1 MIQSFGQIFEIIDG
15 DRGKNYPQDKDFS
28 DTGFCL
34 FLSAANVT
42 KNGWKFDNN
51 QFISKEK
58 CEILRKG
65 LVSRGDIVFTTRGT
79 VGNVALYDDTIP
91 YDKVRI
97 NSGMIILREKETDTI
112 CNKFAYYLLKSKMI
126 GQLITYYCSGSAQ
139 PQLPIKD
146 FSKIKVDIPS
156 LSVQKE
162 IASILSNYDTLIDI
176 NTKRIKI
183 LEETAREL
191 YKEWFVR
198 MRFPGHEK
206 TKFVKGIPEG
216 WEYMRIDEYY
226 KTGSGGTPSSSHKEY
241 YDDGSINWVRTGELK
256 DCFIF
261 QSEIKITEQGLKNSS
276 AKMYPRHSV
285 ILAMYGNSI
294 GQLGIL
300 TQPSS
305 TNQACCVLQ
314 PKTTEYSWEF
324 LYLSLMEYRPYLI
337 SFGFGAAQQNISQDE
352 IKKFKIL
359 FPDNKI
365 VQMFTNIVTSI
376 YGEIETLQLQ
386 NQELAATRDRLLPR
400 LLSGE
405 LKVGA

>member
-1 MIQSFGQIFEIIDG
+1 MEWKEYKIGDVCEITSSKRIFYSEYVDSGIPFYRSKEIID
-15 DRGKNYPQDKDFS
+15 
-28 DTGFCL
+28 L
-34 FLSAANVT
+34 FNKQEIATEL
-42 KNGWKFDNN
+42 
-51 QFISKEK
+51 FISEDRYKEIK
-58 CEILRKG
+58 DKFGVPQKNDILLTSVGSIGIPYLVKEDDKFYFNDGNLTWIRNYDAKKISPFFLYIWITSEVGKRTLEILSMG
-65 LVSRGDIVFTTRGT
+65 AAQAALTISRLKE
-79 VGNVALYDDTIP
+79 A
-91 YDKVRI
+91 K
-97 NSGMIILREKETDTI
+97 IILPPINEQEK
-112 CNKFAYYLLKSKMI
+112 
-126 GQLITYYCSGSAQ
+126 
-139 PQLPIKD
+139 
-146 FSKIKVDIPS
+146 
-156 LSVQKE
+156 

-183 LEETAREL
+183 LEESAREL

-386 NQELAATRDRLLPR
+386 NQELTATRDRLLPR

>member
-1 MIQSFGQIFEIIDG
+1 MEWKEYKIGDVCEITSSKRIFYSEYVDSGIPFYRSKEIID
-15 DRGKNYPQDKDFS
+15 
-28 DTGFCL
+28 L
-34 FLSAANVT
+34 FNKQEIATEL
-42 KNGWKFDNN
+42 
-51 QFISKEK
+51 FISEDRYKEIK
-58 CEILRKG
+58 DKFGVPQKNDILLTSVGSIGIPYLVKEDDKFYFKDGNLTWIRNYDAKKISPFFLYIWITSEVGKRTLEILSMG
-65 LVSRGDIVFTTRGT
+65 AAQAALTISRLKE
-79 VGNVALYDDTIP
+79 A
-91 YDKVRI
+91 K
-97 NSGMIILREKETDTI
+97 IILPPINEQEK
-112 CNKFAYYLLKSKMI
+112 
-126 GQLITYYCSGSAQ
+126 
-139 PQLPIKD
+139 
-146 FSKIKVDIPS
+146 
-156 LSVQKE
+156 

-183 LEETAREL
+183 LEESAREL

-324 LYLSLMEYRPYLI
+324 LYLP
-337 SFGFGAAQQNISQDE
+337 NCC
-352 IKKFKIL
+352 
-359 FPDNKI
+359 N
-365 VQMFTNIVTSI
+365 V
-376 YGEIETLQLQ
+376 
-386 NQELAATRDRLLPR
+386 
-400 LLSGE
+400 
-405 LKVGA
+405 

>member
-1 MIQSFGQIFEIIDG
+1 MEWKEYKIGDVCEITSSKRIFYSEYVDSGIPFYRSKEIID
-15 DRGKNYPQDKDFS
+15 
-28 DTGFCL
+28 L
-34 FLSAANVT
+34 FNKQEIATEL
-42 KNGWKFDNN
+42 
-51 QFISKEK
+51 FISEDRYKEIK
-58 CEILRKG
+58 DKFGVPQKNDILLTSVGSIGIPYLVKEDDKFYFKDGNLTWIRNYDAKKISPFFLYIWITSEVGKRTLEILSMG
-65 LVSRGDIVFTTRGT
+65 AAQAALTISRLKE
-79 VGNVALYDDTIP
+79 A
-91 YDKVRI
+91 K
-97 NSGMIILREKETDTI
+97 IILPPINEQEK
-112 CNKFAYYLLKSKMI
+112 
-126 GQLITYYCSGSAQ
+126 
-139 PQLPIKD
+139 
-146 FSKIKVDIPS
+146 
-156 LSVQKE
+156 

-216 WEYMRIDEYY
+216 WKYMRIDEYY

-386 NQELAATRDRLLPR
+386 NQELTATRDRLLPR

>member
-1 MIQSFGQIFEIIDG
+1 MEWKEYKIGDVCEITSSKRIFYSEYVDSGIPFYRSKEIID
-15 DRGKNYPQDKDFS
+15 
-28 DTGFCL
+28 L
-34 FLSAANVT
+34 FNKQEIATEL
-42 KNGWKFDNN
+42 
-51 QFISKEK
+51 FISEDRYKEIK
-58 CEILRKG
+58 DKFGVPQKNDILLTSVGSIGIPYLVKEDDKFYFKDGNLTWIRNYDAKKISPFFLYIWITSEVGKRTLEILSMG
-65 LVSRGDIVFTTRGT
+65 AAQAALTISRLKE
-79 VGNVALYDDTIP
+79 A
-91 YDKVRI
+91 K
-97 NSGMIILREKETDTI
+97 IILPPINEQEK
-112 CNKFAYYLLKSKMI
+112 
-126 GQLITYYCSGSAQ
+126 
-139 PQLPIKD
+139 
-146 FSKIKVDIPS
+146 
-156 LSVQKE
+156 

-183 LEETAREL
+183 LEESAREL

-386 NQELAATRDRLLPR
+386 NQELTATRDRLLPR